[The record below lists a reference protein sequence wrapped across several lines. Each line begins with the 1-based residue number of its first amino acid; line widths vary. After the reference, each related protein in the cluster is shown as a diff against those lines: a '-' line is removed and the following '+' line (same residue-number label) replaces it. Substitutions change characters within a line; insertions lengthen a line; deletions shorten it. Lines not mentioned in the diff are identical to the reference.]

1 MSAFLSGR
9 WPSSW
14 LPTQSSRSQLA
25 AGSGRWPDGEQQGE
39 AAALRCGAVRKL
51 PSGRFLARY
60 QAPDGL
66 LRSAPET
73 FPSQTDAN
81 RWLVRKEA
89 EILDGRWKNPDEKV
103 LFGVYA
109 AAWFKERDYASTT
122 RERNGSALRLHILPT
137 FENVVLSEITT
148 PQIRRWRAGLLESGV
163 GEPTIAKAYQILR
176 AIMNTAVDDEV
187 IQRNPCRIKGAGA
200 AKTAERPFLDVSE
213 VFQLA
218 TAVPPRFQVFI
229 LLAAFTGLRFG
240 ELAGLQRHDVD
251 LERRTVAVRRALAET
266 RSDGIVVKGP
276 KSAASVRTVAFPAS
290 LTSDLSAHLG
300 AYAESGRTGLVFT
313 GARGGQ
319 LRRNNFRRL
328 WLRALKATGLGDVHF
343 HDLRHTGNTLAA
355 TGGATTRELMQRMG
369 HSSVRAALI
378 YQHLVNG
385 RDHAIADHVDRQIR
399 KAQDR
404 DG

>member
-1 MSAFLSGR
+1 MANAKGKRRRF
-9 WPSSW
+9 
-14 LPTQSSRSQLA
+14 
-25 AGSGRWPDGEQQGE
+25 
-39 AAALRCGAVRKL
+39 GAVRKL
-51 PSGRFLARY
+51 PSGRFQARY
-60 QAPDGL
+60 QGPDGL
-66 LRSAPET
+66 TRSAPET
-73 FPSQTDAN
+73 FPSQTDAD

-89 EILDGRWKNPDEKV
+89 EIIDGRWKNPDDKV

-109 AAWFKERDYASTT
+109 DAWFKERDYAATT

-137 FENVVLSEITT
+137 FANVVLSEITT

-163 GEPTIAKAYQILR
+163 GEPTVVKAYQVLR
-176 AIMNTAVDDEV
+176 AIMNTAVDDEL

-213 VFQLA
+213 VFRLA
-218 TAVPPRFQVFI
+218 DAVPARFRVLI

-240 ELAGLQRHDVD
+240 ELAALQRHDVD

-266 RSDGIVVKGP
+266 RTDGIVVKSP
-276 KSAASVRTVAFPAS
+276 KSAAGVRTVAFPAS
-290 LTSDLSAHLG
+290 LTADLAAHLA
-300 AYAESGRTGLVFT
+300 AYAEPSRTGSVFT
-313 GARGGQ
+313 GERGGQ

-328 WLRALKATGLGDVHF
+328 WLRALKTTGLGDVHF

-385 RDHAIADHVDRQIR
+385 RDHVIAAHVDEQIR
-399 KAQDR
+399 KVRPAEPDEPS
-404 DG
+404 GT

>member
-1 MSAFLSGR
+1 MANTKGKRRRF
-9 WPSSW
+9 
-14 LPTQSSRSQLA
+14 
-25 AGSGRWPDGEQQGE
+25 
-39 AAALRCGAVRKL
+39 GAVRKL
-51 PSGRFLARY
+51 PSGRFQARY
-60 QAPDGL
+60 QGPDGL

-73 FPSQTDAN
+73 FPSQTDAD

-89 EILDGRWKNPDEKV
+89 EILDGRWQNPDEKIV
-103 LFGVYA
+103 FGIYA
-109 AAWFKERDYASTT
+109 AAWFKERDYAATT

-137 FENVVLSEITT
+137 FEHAVLSVITT
-148 PQIRRWRAGLLESGV
+148 PQIRRWRADLLEAGV
-163 GEPTIAKAYQILR
+163 GEPTVAKAYQILR
-176 AIMNTAVDDEV
+176 AIMNTALDDGV

-200 AKTAERPFLDVSE
+200 AKTAERPFLEVVE

-218 TAVPPRFQVFI
+218 EAVPGRFRMLI
-229 LLAAFTGLRFG
+229 LLASFTGLRFG
-240 ELAGLQRHDVD
+240 ELAALQRRDID

-266 RSDGIVVKGP
+266 RTDGILVKAP
-276 KSAASVRTVAFPAS
+276 KSAAGVRTVAFPAS
-290 LTSDLSAHLG
+290 LSADLAAHLDT
-300 AYAESGRTGLVFT
+300 YAEPSRTGLVFT

-328 WLRALKATGLGDVHF
+328 WLRALDETGLGDVHF

-385 RDHAIADHVDRQIR
+385 RDHAIAAHVDEQIKR
-399 KAQDR
+399 VRPAESDEAS
-404 DG
+404 GT

>member
-1 MSAFLSGR
+1 MANQRGKRRRF
-9 WPSSW
+9 
-14 LPTQSSRSQLA
+14 
-25 AGSGRWPDGEQQGE
+25 GS
-39 AAALRCGAVRKL
+39 VRKL
-51 PSGRFLARY
+51 PSGRFQARY
-60 QAPDGL
+60 PGPDGL
-66 LRSAPET
+66 MRSAPET
-73 FPSQTDAN
+73 FPTQTDAD

-89 EILDGRWKNPDEKV
+89 EILDGRWKNPDDKV

-109 AAWFKERDYASTT
+109 DAWFKERDYAATT
-122 RERNGSALRLHILPT
+122 RERNGSALRLHVLPT
-137 FENVVLSEITT
+137 FANVVLSEITT
-148 PQIRRWRAGLLESGV
+148 PQIRRWRACLLESGV
-163 GEPTIAKAYQILR
+163 GEPTVAKAYQILR

-200 AKTAERPFLDVSE
+200 AKTAERPFLDVTE

-218 TAVPPRFQVFI
+218 DAVPSRFRVFI

-240 ELAGLQRHDVD
+240 ELAALQRHDVD

-266 RSDGIVVKGP
+266 RSDGILVKAP
-276 KSAASVRTVAFPAS
+276 KSAAGVRTVAFPAS
-290 LTSDLSAHLG
+290 LTESLAAHLA
-300 AYAESGRTGLVFT
+300 AYAEPGRTGLLFT

-328 WLRALKATGLGDVHF
+328 WLRALETTGLGDVHF

-385 RDHAIADHVDRQIR
+385 RDHAIAAHVDEQIR
-399 KAQDR
+399 KVRPAES
-404 DG
+404 DGACGT

>member
-1 MSAFLSGR
+1 MANTKGKRRRF
-9 WPSSW
+9 
-14 LPTQSSRSQLA
+14 
-25 AGSGRWPDGEQQGE
+25 
-39 AAALRCGAVRKL
+39 GAVRKL
-51 PSGRFLARY
+51 PSGRFQARY
-60 QAPDGL
+60 QGPDGL

-73 FPSQTDAN
+73 FPSQTDAD

-89 EILDGRWKNPDEKV
+89 EILDGRWKNPDDKV

-109 AAWFKERDYASTT
+109 DAWFKERDYAATT

-137 FENVVLSEITT
+137 FADVVLSEITT

-163 GEPTIAKAYQILR
+163 GEPTVAKAYQILR

-200 AKTAERPFLDVSE
+200 AKTAERPFLEVSE

-218 TAVPPRFQVFI
+218 DAVPSRFRVFI

-240 ELAGLQRHDVD
+240 ELAALQRHDID

-266 RSDGIVVKGP
+266 RTDGILLKTP
-276 KSAASVRTVAFPAS
+276 KSAAGVRTVAFPAS
-290 LTSDLSAHLG
+290 LAADLAAHLD
-300 AYAESGRTGLVFT
+300 AYAKPGRTGLVFT

-328 WLRALKATGLGDVHF
+328 WLRALETTSLGDVHF

-385 RDHAIADHVDRQIR
+385 RDHAIAAHVDEQIR
-399 KAQDR
+399 KVRPAEPGDAS
-404 DG
+404 GT

>member
-1 MSAFLSGR
+1 MANSKGKRRRF
-9 WPSSW
+9 
-14 LPTQSSRSQLA
+14 
-25 AGSGRWPDGEQQGE
+25 
-39 AAALRCGAVRKL
+39 GAVRKL
-51 PSGRFLARY
+51 PSGRFQARY
-60 QAPDGL
+60 QGPDGL
-66 LRSAPET
+66 TRSAPET
-73 FPSQTDAN
+73 FASQTDAD

-89 EILDGRWKNPDEKV
+89 EIIDGRWKNPDDKV

-109 AAWFKERDYASTT
+109 DAWFKERDYAATT

-137 FENVVLSEITT
+137 FANVVLSEITT

-163 GEPTIAKAYQILR
+163 GEPTVVKAYQVLR
-176 AIMNTAVDDEV
+176 AIMNTAVDDEL

-213 VFQLA
+213 VFRLA
-218 TAVPPRFQVFI
+218 DAVPARFRVLI

-240 ELAGLQRHDVD
+240 ELAALQRHDVD

-266 RSDGIVVKGP
+266 RTDGIVVKTP
-276 KSAASVRTVAFPAS
+276 KSAAGVRTVAFPAS
-290 LTSDLSAHLG
+290 LTAELAAHL
-300 AYAESGRTGLVFT
+300 AAFADPGRTGSVFT
-313 GARGGQ
+313 GERGGQ

-328 WLRALKATGLGDVHF
+328 WLRALKTTGLGDVHF

-385 RDHAIADHVDRQIR
+385 RDHAIAAHVDAQIR
-399 KAQDR
+399 KVRPAESDEPS
-404 DG
+404 GT

>member
-1 MSAFLSGR
+1 MANQKGKRRRF
-9 WPSSW
+9 
-14 LPTQSSRSQLA
+14 
-25 AGSGRWPDGEQQGE
+25 GS
-39 AAALRCGAVRKL
+39 VRKL
-51 PSGRFLARY
+51 PSGRFQARY
-60 QAPDGL
+60 PSPDGL

-73 FPSQTDAN
+73 FPTQTDAD

-89 EILDGRWKNPDEKV
+89 EILDGRWKNPDDKV

-109 AAWFKERDYASTT
+109 DAWFKERDYAATT

-137 FENVVLSEITT
+137 FAKVVLREITT

-163 GEPTIAKAYQILR
+163 GEATVAKAYQILR

-200 AKTAERPFLDVSE
+200 AKTAERPFLDVTE

-218 TAVPPRFQVFI
+218 DAVPARFRVFI

-240 ELAGLQRHDVD
+240 ELAALQRHDVD

-266 RSDGIVVKGP
+266 RTDGILVKAP
-276 KSAASVRTVAFPAS
+276 KSAAGVRTVAFPAS
-290 LTSDLSAHLG
+290 LTESLAAHL
-300 AYAESGRTGLVFT
+300 ATYAEPGRTGLLFT

-328 WLRALKATGLGDVHF
+328 WLRALETTGLGDVHF

-385 RDHAIADHVDRQIR
+385 RDHAIAAHVDDQIR
-399 KAQDR
+399 KVRPAEPGDAS
-404 DG
+404 GT

>member
-1 MSAFLSGR
+1 MANQRGKRRRF
-9 WPSSW
+9 
-14 LPTQSSRSQLA
+14 
-25 AGSGRWPDGEQQGE
+25 GS
-39 AAALRCGAVRKL
+39 VRKL
-51 PSGRFLARY
+51 PSGRFQARY
-60 QAPDGL
+60 PGPDGL
-66 LRSAPET
+66 MRSAPET
-73 FPSQTDAN
+73 FPTQTDAD

-89 EILDGRWKNPDEKV
+89 EILDGRWKNPDDKV

-109 AAWFKERDYASTT
+109 DAWFKERDYAATT
-122 RERNGSALRLHILPT
+122 RERNGSALRLHVLPT
-137 FENVVLSEITT
+137 FANVVLSEITT
-148 PQIRRWRAGLLESGV
+148 PQIRRWRAGLLESSV
-163 GEPTIAKAYQILR
+163 GEATVAKAYQILR

-200 AKTAERPFLDVSE
+200 AKTAERPFLDVTE

-218 TAVPPRFQVFI
+218 DAVPARFRVFI

-240 ELAGLQRHDVD
+240 ELAALQRHDVD

-266 RSDGIVVKGP
+266 RTDGILVKAP
-276 KSAASVRTVAFPAS
+276 KSAAGVRTVAFPAS
-290 LTSDLSAHLG
+290 LTESLAAHLA
-300 AYAESGRTGLVFT
+300 AYAEPGRTGLVFT

-328 WLRALKATGLGDVHF
+328 WLRALETTGLGDVHF

-385 RDHAIADHVDRQIR
+385 RDHAIAAHVDEQIR
-399 KAQDR
+399 RVRPAGSDEAS
-404 DG
+404 GT

>member
-1 MSAFLSGR
+1 MANQRGKRRRF
-9 WPSSW
+9 
-14 LPTQSSRSQLA
+14 
-25 AGSGRWPDGEQQGE
+25 GS
-39 AAALRCGAVRKL
+39 VRKL
-51 PSGRFLARY
+51 PSGRFQARY
-60 QAPDGL
+60 PGPDGL
-66 LRSAPET
+66 MRSAPET
-73 FPSQTDAN
+73 FPTQTDAD

-89 EILDGRWKNPDEKV
+89 EILDGRWKNPDDKV

-109 AAWFKERDYASTT
+109 DAWFKERDYAATT
-122 RERNGSALRLHILPT
+122 RERNGSALRLHVLPT
-137 FENVVLSEITT
+137 FANVVLSEITT

-163 GEPTIAKAYQILR
+163 GEPTVTKAYQILR

-200 AKTAERPFLDVSE
+200 AKTAERPFLEVTE

-218 TAVPPRFQVFI
+218 DAVPARFRVFI

-240 ELAGLQRHDVD
+240 ELAALQRHDVD

-266 RSDGIVVKGP
+266 RSDGILVKAP
-276 KSAASVRTVAFPAS
+276 KSAAGVRTVAFPAS
-290 LTSDLSAHLG
+290 LTESLAAHLA
-300 AYAESGRTGLVFT
+300 AYAEPGRTGLVFT

-328 WLRALKATGLGDVHF
+328 WLRALETTGLGDVHF

-385 RDHAIADHVDRQIR
+385 RDHAIAAHVDEQIR
-399 KAQDR
+399 KVRPAGSDEAS
-404 DG
+404 GT